1 MRGRVETRL
10 VIHNKPEDSARAE
23 AMIDAWDEVGKC
35 FRCQV
40 TGIALEEKDHNS
52 PFFLSF
58 DHVIP
63 GKKGKL
69 QCVCRFVNQMKA
81 DLSKEEFL
89 LLVPELA
96 DHIRT
101 GRPFNKD
108 VIKFQYWH
116 RPRMASGG
124 GRGRKRGN
132 LKGRRG

>member
-1 MRGRVETRL
+1 MRSSCYCPACRVF
-10 VIHNKPEDSARAE
+10 IYNKPEDSARAE
-23 AMIDAWDEVGKC
+23 AMMEAFDKARKC
-35 FRCQV
+35 FICQI
-40 TGIALEEKDHNS
+40 TGIVLELKDHNS

-81 DLSKEEFL
+81 DLSSEEFL

-101 GRPFNKD
+101 GKPFNKD
-108 VIKFQYWH
+108 VIRFLYWH
-116 RPRMASGG
+116 RPRM
-124 GRGRKRGN
+124 GRV
-132 LKGRRG
+132 